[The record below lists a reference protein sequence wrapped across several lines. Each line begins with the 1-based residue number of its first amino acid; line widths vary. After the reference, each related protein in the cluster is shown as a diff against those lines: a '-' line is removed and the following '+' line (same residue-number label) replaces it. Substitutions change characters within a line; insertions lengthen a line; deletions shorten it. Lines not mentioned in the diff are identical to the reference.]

1 MSGVHRCLG
10 KRSRQAG
17 TYASDEEVL
26 GARRRHGLTPGVNA
40 QLYHDIDNR
49 MTARK
54 ASSSHSAVRGEPVR
68 QRVIDA
74 AERLL
79 RDGKAEFSMRDLA
92 AEAGV
97 SFATPFNQFGS
108 KAAIMHSLAAR
119 RIETMAARYRER
131 PTLPKAEDR
140 VVLAIRI
147 AAEGMLEEALINR
160 AVMGWIGTAG
170 PAPGAA
176 LTGSTAL
183 WLLALAPQ
191 DAAFSE
197 ESEGALRVL
206 ARRLA
211 FGFRGT
217 LSFWSAGEL
226 ADEDLVE
233 SAIDVARTIV
243 RGSTIL
249 SPT

>member
-1 MSGVHRCLG
+1 MD
-10 KRSRQAG
+10 K
-17 TYASDEEVL
+17 
-26 GARRRHGLTPGVNA
+26 
-40 QLYHDIDNR
+40 QLYHDIDSR
-49 MTARK
+49 MAPRK
-54 ASSSHSAVRGEPVR
+54 TPSPKPALRGEPVR

-79 RDGKAEFSMRDLA
+79 RDGRAEFSMRDLA

-108 KAAIMHSLAAR
+108 KAAIMHALAAR
-119 RIETMAARYRER
+119 RIELMATRYRAQSSPAR
-131 PTLPKAEDR
+131 TEDR
-140 VVLAIRI
+140 VALAVRI
-147 AAEGMLEEALINR
+147 AAEGMLEEAVVNR

-176 LTGSTAL
+176 LAGSTAL
-183 WLLALAPQ
+183 WLLALAPG
-191 DAAFSE
+191 DAALAE
-197 ESEGALRVL
+197 EEEATLAAL

-217 LSFWSAGEL
+217 LSFWSSGEL

-233 SAIDVARTIV
+233 NAIDVARTIV
-243 RGSTIL
+243 RGSTVL
-249 SPT
+249 SSR

>member
-1 MSGVHRCLG
+1 MP
-10 KRSRQAG
+10 SRKPPSSKPA
-17 TYASDEEVL
+17 L
-26 GARRRHGLTPGVNA
+26 RGA
-40 QLYHDIDNR
+40 
-49 MTARK
+49 
-54 ASSSHSAVRGEPVR
+54 PVR

-79 RDGKAEFSMRDLA
+79 KDGKAEFSMRDLA
-92 AEAGV
+92 SEAGV

-108 KAAIMHSLAAR
+108 KAAIMHALAAR
-119 RIETMAARYRER
+119 RIELMAARYRAQT
-131 PTLPKAEDR
+131 PPAQAEDR
-140 VVLAIRI
+140 VALAVRI
-147 AAEGMLEEALINR
+147 AAEGMLEEAVINR

-176 LTGSTAL
+176 LAGSTAL
-183 WLLALAPQ
+183 WLLALAPGNAASVEET
-191 DAAFSE
+191 DAGLAM
-197 ESEGALRVL
+197 L

-226 ADEDLVE
+226 ADEDLVQ

-243 RGSTIL
+243 RGSSIQ
-249 SPT
+249 SPG